1 MPTLYDYQK
10 DAVKQLLAGKHFVIA
25 GTGSGKG
32 AMAVVWAKA
41 VCERENKKNV
51 LVVTTASKSRTND
64 FQSDADLW
72 NGEEWRKSLSS
83 FSVLSWH
90 KLAAWVK
97 ENWANVEDYVVIFDE
112 VQK

>member
-10 DAVKQLLAGKHFVIA
+10 DAVEQLLNGKHFVIS

-32 AMAVVWAKA
+32 ATAVVWAKA

-64 FQSDADLW
+64 FQSDADLCCCH
-72 NGEEWRKSLSS
+72 R
-83 FSVLSWH
+83 
-90 KLAAWVK
+90 
-97 ENWANVEDYVVIFDE
+97 
-112 VQK
+112 